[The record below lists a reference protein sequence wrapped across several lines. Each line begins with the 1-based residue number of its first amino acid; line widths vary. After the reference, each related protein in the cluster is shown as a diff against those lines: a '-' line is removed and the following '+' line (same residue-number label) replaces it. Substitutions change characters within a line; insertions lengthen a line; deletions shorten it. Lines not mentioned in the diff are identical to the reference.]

1 MPAST
6 SKLGPGLS
14 LATRSTEQ
22 QARCSPHRLRARP
35 PGRLLSAPAEAAPL
49 VQPLLPRDLEL
60 AAPLCTQHRL
70 LPCRLCTPSRLCLLH
85 CHTGLHTS
93 AALRWLLAV
102 TPGLGP
108 RGRMRK
114 AGASAPGSTMHPSK
128 RGRPDSDVGRCQ
140 VLKELVGEQRQDG
153 RRRLGRARA
162 GCARWGTRVHRA
174 RCRRRVLGPDSGS
187 ILCAWGTRSVP
198 RKLRL
203 TLHGVAE
210 RRSGGT
216 RAPQGLSLRLSG
228 IAKGP
233 SAGQGRPHPR
243 CPNAPAPPG
252 SPCSPPPMCTRLFLL
267 RELWRPRG

>member
-35 PGRLLSAPAEAAPL
+35 PGRLLSAPAAAAPL

-85 CHTGLHTS
+85 GHTGLHTS

-128 RGRPDSDVGRCQ
+128 RGRPDSDVRRCQ

-153 RRRLGRARA
+153 RPRLGRARA
-162 GCARWGTRVHRA
+162 GGA
-174 RCRRRVLGPDSGS
+174 RCVPGGGRACTAHGADGGCWGRTPAPFCVLGERGVSRASCGS
-187 ILCAWGTRSVP
+187 HFTALQ
-198 RKLRL
+198 
-203 TLHGVAE
+203 
-210 RRSGGT
+210 SGGQVAPGPLRGSRCGSEELPRGHL
-216 RAPQGLSLRLSG
+216 RAEGVP
-228 IAKGP
+228 IPAAP
-233 SAGQGRPHPR
+233 MPRPRPGHPAALPR
-243 CPNAPAPPG
+243 CAPG
-252 SPCSPPPMCTRLFLL
+252 SSC
-267 RELWRPRG
+267 